1 MFRRLINKINGRLKP
16 SKKKEMAEKLKSKQY
31 VCKKCFKSHY
41 IAGAE
46 FGEVLKC
53 STCGG
58 KLREVL

>member
-1 MFRRLINKINGRLKP
+1 MNKINGRLKP
-16 SKKKEMAEKLKSKQY
+16 SKKKENAEKFKKKQY
-31 VCKKCFKSHY
+31 LCSNCYTSHY